1 MVLAPKIALKNSFKR
16 QSSILNSF
24 YYKIK
29 KTSIKQK
36 KNKKNTWQQNK
47 QFQNADKL

>member
-1 MVLAPKIALKNSFKR
+1 MVLLQKIVLKNCFKR

-29 KTSIKQK
+29 KTSTEK
-36 KNKKNTWQQNK
+36 KNKKNSWPANK
-47 QFQNADKL
+47 QNVDKL